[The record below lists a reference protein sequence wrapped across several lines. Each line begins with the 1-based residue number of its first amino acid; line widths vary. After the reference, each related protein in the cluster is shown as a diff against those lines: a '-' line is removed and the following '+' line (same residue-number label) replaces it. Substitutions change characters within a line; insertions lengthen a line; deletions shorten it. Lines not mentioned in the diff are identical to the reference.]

1 MSDTPDTETG
11 LVEHLIELRDRLLRC
26 LLVIALLFGG
36 LFPFANQIYDY
47 VSEPLRVYLPEG
59 SSMIATDVAAPF
71 LTPFKLSFVAAL
83 LAAMPFV
90 LYQAWAFVAPGLYR
104 RERHIVLPLFAS
116 SVALFYG
123 GMAFAY
129 YVVFPL
135 IFGFFTSAG
144 PEHVAVMTDIS
155 RYLDFVLKLFFA
167 FGFTFEIPVAIV
179 ILSLTGTVD
188 PLQLA
193 AKRPYVVVGCFTVGM
208 LLTPPD
214 IFSQTLLAVPMW
226 LLFELGILC
235 GRQVYRREQP
245 AGSDQASAD
254 PNS

>member
-1 MSDTPDTETG
+1 MSDIPEPETS

-26 LLVIALLFGG
+26 LLIIALLFGA
-36 LFPFANQIYDY
+36 LFPFANRIYDY

-71 LTPFKLSFVAAL
+71 LAPFKLTFFVAL
-83 LAAMPFV
+83 LAAVPFV
-90 LYQAWAFVAPGLYR
+90 LYQVWAFVAPGLYR

-129 YVVFPL
+129 YLVFPL

-167 FGFTFEIPVAIV
+167 FGFSFEIPVAIV

-193 AKRPYVVVGCFTVGM
+193 AKRPYVIVGCFTVGM

-214 IFSQTLLAVPMW
+214 VFSQTLLAVPMW
-226 LLFELGILC
+226 LLFELGILF
-235 GRQVYRREQP
+235 GKLVYRREPPPEEAP
-245 AGSDQASAD
+245 ATGDR
-254 PNS
+254 